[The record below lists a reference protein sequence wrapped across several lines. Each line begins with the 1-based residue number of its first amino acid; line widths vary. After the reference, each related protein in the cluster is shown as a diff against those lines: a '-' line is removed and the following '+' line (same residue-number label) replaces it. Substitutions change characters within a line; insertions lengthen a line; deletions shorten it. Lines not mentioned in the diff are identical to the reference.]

1 MALYL
6 VGASYNMKAVARSMV
21 DADPLLELLGLNK
34 EDYIFTLAFSL
45 GY

>member
-1 MALYL
+1 
-6 VGASYNMKAVARSMV
+6 MKGVDRAMV
-21 DADPLLELLGLNK
+21 DDGPILELLGLNK